1 MNIIALEAL
10 TFGLGHLSSAA
21 RKNGCRLTLL
31 TRDKSLYD
39 YELSQQETGDVT
51 VIELDTF
58 NNENVVAAL
67 QHEPDIAGI
76 LSTTDTW
83 SFHCLEISK
92 KLGLP
97 HHDPYVIGLV
107 RDKYRLRNHLYNE
120 GLSSCTSKLV
130 NPRDYEREVVTA
142 DVKYPCIVKD
152 TAGTGSQY
160 VWIAY
165 NENDL
170 LTVLDHASTQPLRGL
185 LTIEPFFSGTLYSL
199 ETLSWEGETRLIAIT
214 SRVISPEP
222 LFREE
227 AFSSPV
233 HFPDALMDSL
243 ETWIRKVLSSIGYQ
257 RGFAHTE
264 FMITDDGFEVIEINP
279 RLGGVQIGEALCRS
293 FGINIYES
301 WVEMALNKR
310 PELMDMHLRDKKGI
324 GQLIVYAEQS
334 GIFSHI
340 EGLDRLVNHP
350 GAPVFYPT
358 AVKGKRIDTIDDQ
371 RASIGILL
379 AEGDSSEIALLN
391 AYAARNKLKVVMKST
406 DE

>member
-10 TFGLGHLSSAA
+10 TFGLGNLSSAA
-21 RKNGCRLTLL
+21 RKHGCTLTLL
-31 TRDKSLYD
+31 TRDKSVYD
-39 YELSQQETGDVT
+39 YELSKPDTDEVT

-58 NNENVVAAL
+58 KNEDVVSAI
-67 QHEPDIAGI
+67 QNIPDVAGI

-83 SFHCLEISK
+83 SFHCLEVSK
-92 KLGLP
+92 QLGLP
-97 HHDPYVIGLV
+97 HLDPSVIGLV
-107 RDKYRLRNHLYNE
+107 RDKYRLRNHLYNK

-130 NPRDYEREVVTA
+130 DPRDYDREIVTA
-142 DVKYPCIVKD
+142 NVAYPCIVKD
-152 TAGTGSQY
+152 TAGTGSQF

-165 NENDL
+165 NQDDL
-170 LTVLDHASTQPLRGL
+170 LTVLEHASTQSLKGL
-185 LTIEPFFSGTLYSL
+185 LTVEPFFSGTLYSL

-233 HFPDALMDSL
+233 HFPDALMNSL
-243 ETWIRKVLSSIGYQ
+243 ESWIRKIFSSIGYQ

-264 FMITDDGFEVIEINP
+264 FMITEEGFEVIEINP

-293 FGINIYES
+293 FGVNIYEA

-310 PELMDMHLRDKKGI
+310 PALMDRHLQDNKGI
-324 GQLIVYAEQS
+324 GQLIVYADKS
-334 GIFSHI
+334 GTFSHI

-358 AVKGKRIDTIDDQ
+358 AIKGKRIDTIDDQ

-379 AEGDSSEIALLN
+379 AEGESSEIALLN
-391 AYAARNKLKVVMKST
+391 AYAARNKLRVVMKSSG
-406 DE
+406 

>member
-10 TFGLGHLSSAA
+10 TFGLGYLSRAA
-21 RKNGCRLTLL
+21 RKHGCKLTLL
-31 TRDKSLYD
+31 TRDKSVYD
-39 YELSQQETGDVT
+39 HELSQPDTSDVT

-58 NNENVVAAL
+58 NNEDVVTAI
-67 QHEPDIAGI
+67 QHEQEVAGI

-83 SFHCLEISK
+83 SFHCLEVSK
-92 KLGLP
+92 RLGLP
-97 HHDPYVIGLV
+97 HHDPYMIGLV

-120 GLSSCTSKLV
+120 GLSSCSSKLV
-130 NPRDYEREVVTA
+130 NPQDYDREAVAV
-142 DVKYPCIVKD
+142 DVSYPCMIKD

-165 NENDL
+165 NQSDL
-170 LTVLDHASTQPLRGL
+170 LTVLDHAATQTLRGL

-233 HFPDALMDSL
+233 HFPDAFRNSL
-243 ETWIRKVLSSIGYQ
+243 ETWINNVLSSVGYQ
-257 RGFAHTE
+257 NGFAHTE
-264 FMITDDGFEVIEINP
+264 FMITGKGFEVIEINP

-293 FGINIYES
+293 FGMNIYEA
-301 WVEMALNKR
+301 WIEVALNKR
-310 PELMDMHLRDKKGI
+310 PSLMDVHLQDNKGI
-324 GQLIVYAEQS
+324 GQLVVYADQS
-334 GIFSHI
+334 GTFSHI
-340 EGLDRLVNHP
+340 EGLDRLADHP
-350 GAPVFYPT
+350 GTPVFYPT

-391 AYAARNKLKVVMKST
+391 VYAARNKLRVVMESS
-406 DE
+406 E

>member
-21 RKNGCRLTLL
+21 RKHNCKLTLL
-31 TRDKSLYD
+31 TRDKSVYD
-39 YELSQQETGDVT
+39 HELSQPETGDIT

-58 NNENVVAAL
+58 NNEDVVTTIQSEQEVAAV
-67 QHEPDIAGI
+67 

-83 SFHCLEISK
+83 SFHCLEVSK
-92 KLGLP
+92 KLDLP
-97 HHDPYVIGLV
+97 HHDPYVIGLI

-130 NPRDYEREVVTA
+130 NPRDYDREAVTV
-142 DVKYPCIVKD
+142 DVKYPCIIKD

-165 NENDL
+165 NQDDL
-170 LTVLDHASTQPLRGL
+170 FTVLEHAATKALRGL

-199 ETLSWEGETRLIAIT
+199 ETLSWEGETRLVAVT

-233 HFPDALMDSL
+233 HLPDTLRNAL
-243 ETWIRKVLSSIGYQ
+243 EAWIKKVLSSIGYQ
-257 RGFAHTE
+257 NGFAHTE
-264 FMITDDGFEVIEINP
+264 FMITGEGFEVIEINP

-293 FGINIYES
+293 FGVNIYEALI
-301 WVEMALNKR
+301 EMALNKR
-310 PELMDMHLRDKKGI
+310 PSLMDAHLKEGKGI
-324 GQLIVYAEQS
+324 GQLIIYADKS
-334 GIFSHI
+334 GVFSHL
-340 EGLDRLVNHP
+340 EGLDRLENHP
-350 GAPVFYPT
+350 GSPLFYPT
-358 AVKGKRIDTIDDQ
+358 AVKGKHIDTIDDQ

-391 AYAARNKLKVVMKST
+391 VYAARNKLRVVM
-406 DE
+406 ENIG